1 MRLRIIVAIS
11 LVSLIAICWGV
22 RFGIAQERRRTP
34 DFLRTKYQ
42 ELNRTLF
49 DNQLPPVQIDWAD
62 LTEENRVGKTYLKED
77 NSFVILV
84 DRDTNARGAELEDT
98 VEHETCHVVT
108 WRQEEDPHGRRF
120 QACMSH
126 IKANRH

>member
-1 MRLRIIVAIS
+1 LQFVG
-11 LVSLIAICWGV
+11 GV

-42 ELNRTLF
+42 ELNRTFF

-62 LTEENRVGKTYLKED
+62 LTEENRLGKTYLKED
-77 NSFVILV
+77 NSLVILV
-84 DRDTNARGAELEDT
+84 DRDTNARDAELEDT
-98 VEHETCHVVT
+98 VGHETCHVVT

>member
-22 RFGIAQERRRTP
+22 RFAIAQERRRTP

-42 ELNRTLF
+42 ELNRTFF

-62 LTEENRVGKTYLKED
+62 LTEENRVGKTYLRED
-77 NSFVILV
+77 NTFVILV
-84 DRDTNARGAELEDT
+84 DRDTNARDAELEDT

>member
-1 MRLRIIVAIS
+1 LQFVG
-11 LVSLIAICWGV
+11 GV

>member
-1 MRLRIIVAIS
+1 VRLRIIVAIS

-22 RFGIAQERRRTP
+22 RFAIAQERRRTP

-62 LTEENRVGKTYLKED
+62 LTEENRLGKTYLK
-77 NSFVILV
+77 
-84 DRDTNARGAELEDT
+84 
-98 VEHETCHVVT
+98 
-108 WRQEEDPHGRRF
+108 
-120 QACMSH
+120 
-126 IKANRH
+126 

>member
-77 NSFVILV
+77 NSLVILV
-84 DRDTNARGAELEDT
+84 DRDTNARDAELEDT
-98 VEHETCHVVT
+98 VGHETCHVVT

>member
-1 MRLRIIVAIS
+1 MCLRIIVAIS

-22 RFGIAQERRRTP
+22 RFAIAQERRRTP

>member
-1 MRLRIIVAIS
+1 VRLRIIVAIS

-22 RFGIAQERRRTP
+22 RFAIAQERRRTP

>member
-22 RFGIAQERRRTP
+22 RFAIAQERRRTP

-42 ELNRTLF
+42 ELNRTFF

-62 LTEENRVGKTYLKED
+62 LTEENRLGKTYLKED
-77 NSFVILV
+77 NSLVILV
-84 DRDTNARGAELEDT
+84 DRDTNARDAELEDT
-98 VEHETCHVVT
+98 VGHETCHVVT

>member
-22 RFGIAQERRRTP
+22 RFAIAQERRRTP

>member
-1 MRLRIIVAIS
+1 MRLRINIAIS
-11 LVSLIAICWGV
+11 LVALIAICWGV
-22 RFGIAQERRRTP
+22 RFAVAQERRRTP
-34 DFLRTKYQ
+34 EFLQAKYQ
-42 ELNRTLF
+42 ELNRTF
-49 DNQLPPVQIDWAD
+49 FHNQLPPVQVDWAD

-84 DRDTNARGAELEDT
+84 DRDTNVRDGELEDT

-120 QACMSH
+120 RACMSR
-126 IKANRH
+126 IKANKH